1 LTTISSNFSWS
12 NSSREPP
19 ASKTRKGMALTYRVA
34 ARIREGREL
43 TNERTNDGEI
53 LAAKEHGETPADTV
67 VKAKLLQ
74 DECDE

>member
-1 LTTISSNFSWS
+1 
-12 NSSREPP
+12 
-19 ASKTRKGMALTYRVA
+19 MALTYRVA